1 MRILVLALLVCGCV
15 TTGTYNSKIAELNKL
30 RADDKTAAADREAA
44 LEAQIKNLSAEN
56 ANLEKQLTEMTAT
69 RDDLQKKLNDT
80 SALADTLKAR
90 LEKLGQ
96 NVDKL
101 TSEKGQLSQTLEDA
115 KARLEE
121 LRKAKLAAEER
132 AATLRDLMA
141 KLRSMIDAGQL
152 KVVIRDG
159 QMLIVLPNDVLFDSG
174 KTNIKPDG
182 QAALAK
188 VAQVLASINDRK
200 FLVAGHT
207 DNVPIHSSKFPS
219 NWELSTDRAVEVT
232 KFLVQNGMKPQV
244 LAAAGHGEFDPVAAN
259 DTVEHKAQNRRIEIV
274 LRPNLSDLPPLDMP
288 TK

>member
-1 MRILVLALLVCGCV
+1 MRILVLSLVVCGCV

-44 LEAQIKNLSAEN
+44 LQSQIKNLQAEK
-56 ANLEKQLTEMTAT
+56 ANLEKQLTEMTAA

-174 KTNIKPDG
+174 KTAIKPDG

-188 VAQVLASINDRK
+188 VAQVLSTINDRK

-207 DNVPIHSSKFPS
+207 DNVPIHSAKFPS

-244 LAAAGHGEFDPVAAN
+244 LAAAGHGEFDPVAPN